1 MKPQKPLSLT
11 IILTLALVFF
21 STPIFAA
28 KIDWNK
34 IKTLKDQA
42 FLEYVES
49 LDLKGQAALN
59 FWKRIPVSRANMQV
73 YKRFRREAFA
83 IYMKK
88 YPKPRRKIP
97 PFKAGMGTVVTGP
110 MSKQKLKLP
119 FTNYYPLKE
128 GPIGNPE
135 KTYRVGY
142 TIHGFGHPWL
152 LNNADSAIW
161 EAKRHP
167 NVKLTVL
174 DPEFDN
180 DKQIQHIDAWI
191 AEGFDGIMVW
201 PMQEAPTGPPV
212 NRASA
217 KGIPS
222 VSIDRMVGT
231 RNVSARITGN
241 FPANGTQQGM
251 YLVHRLLK
259 EKGKVEGTILMVR
272 KPLGSTADAMRTGHF
287 LKVISYFPGLKILGS
302 FHNSSNRT
310 ASFDQVSM
318 ALEIHKKL
326 DAIFC
331 TGAEQSMGA
340 VQAIDSANRW
350 NSREDNKR
358 IIILNN
364 DDLYEALIAIQDD
377 KIAMTAPYTPLLGA
391 LGMRVLL
398 KIISG
403 EKVPQDVITPDLPM
417 ITREKE
423 NIFGIE
429 TIAVKE
435 WKPYS
440 YGRN

>member
-1 MKPQKPLSLT
+1 
-11 IILTLALVFF
+11 
-21 STPIFAA
+21 
-28 KIDWNK
+28 
-34 IKTLKDQA
+34 
-42 FLEYVES
+42 
-49 LDLKGQAALN
+49 
-59 FWKRIPVSRANMQV
+59 
-73 YKRFRREAFA
+73 
-83 IYMKK
+83 
-88 YPKPRRKIP
+88 
-97 PFKAGMGTVVTGP
+97 
-110 MSKQKLKLP
+110 
-119 FTNYYPLKE
+119 
-128 GPIGNPE
+128 
-135 KTYRVGY
+135 
-142 TIHGFGHPWL
+142 
-152 LNNADSAIW
+152 
-161 EAKRHP
+161 
-167 NVKLTVL
+167 L

-180 DKQIQHIDAWI
+180 DKQSQHIDSWI
-191 AEGFDGIMVW
+191 TEAFDGIMIW

-217 KGIPS
+217 KGIPC

-251 YLVHRLLK
+251 YLVHKLLK
-259 EKGKVEGTILMVR
+259 EKGKVEGTILMIR

-287 LKVISYFPGLKILGS
+287 LKVISYFPGVKILGS
-302 FHNSSNRT
+302 FHNSSNRKE
-310 ASFDQVSM
+310 SFEQVSM
-318 ALEIHKKL
+318 ALEINKKV

-340 VQAIDSANRW
+340 VQAVDSAKRW
-350 NSREDNKR
+350 NSRDDNKR

-364 DDLYEALIAIQDD
+364 DDLYEALLAIQDD

-417 ITREKE
+417 ITKEKE

-429 TIAVKE
+429 TIDVKE
-435 WKPYS
+435 WTPYS